1 MALLTVELPNCL
13 PDPVGYSSSVTRV
26 LAIDFGEKRI
36 GLATADAPGGL
47 ATARR
52 TVSRKSDDAAAGEI
66 RALCREEEVGLLL
79 VGVPRSP
86 DGVESAIAPRIR
98 SFADKLSQA
107 TGLPVELYEETLTSD
122 EAARRKRGRHSR
134 AGLDAEAAAV
144 LLEDWLAHR
153 GGKPV

>member
-1 MALLTVELPNCL
+1 MLFANELPNCL

-47 ATARR
+47 ATARQTLSR
-52 TVSRKSDDAAAGEI
+52 TSDEAAAAAIG
-66 RALCREEEVGLLL
+66 RLCREEEVGLLL

-98 SFADKLSQA
+98 SFAEKLSRA
-107 TGLPVELYEETLTSD
+107 TGVPAELYEETLTSD
-122 EAARRKRGRHSR
+122 EAARRLRGRPSR
-134 AGLDAEAAAV
+134 AGVDAEAAAV

-153 GGKPV
+153 GKESA

>member
-1 MALLTVELPNCL
+1 
-13 PDPVGYSSSVTRV
+13 VTRV

-52 TVSRKSDDAAAGEI
+52 TVSRKSDEAAAAEIGE
-66 RALCREEEVGLLL
+66 LCREEGVGLLL

-86 DGVESAIAPRIR
+86 EGVESAIAPRIR
-98 SFADKLSQA
+98 SFAEKLSRA

-122 EAARRKRGRHSR
+122 EAARRLRGRPSR
-134 AGLDAEAAAV
+134 AGVDAEAAAV
-144 LLEDWLAHR
+144 LLEDWLSHR
-153 GGKPV
+153 GKESA